1 MKKIFIVLF
10 IIGVA
15 TIVRARPVIV
25 RADLDGPVDVIHA
38 EYLVRAI
45 DRANQ
50 ENANAFLL
58 VIDTPGGLG
67 SSMQKIIKRMLTS
80 DVPVIAY
87 VYPPGSR
94 AASAGF
100 FILISADIAAMAPG
114 TRTGAAHP
122 ILEFGGMPV
131 GGGDK
136 KKGDKDKK
144 DEGNSSSILM
154 HKVTEDVLAYIR
166 SITTLRG
173 RNSKMAVA
181 AVKDSKSY
189 SDEEALKGNIIDLR
203 AGSVDELLDRLEDRQ
218 IKMISGRQ
226 ITLHTKGAI
235 VKDVPMT
242 FRERFLSLIT
252 NPNLAFLL
260 GIAGLVLI
268 YVEITHT
275 GLILPGVLGA
285 ISLLL
290 AVMGFSY
297 LPINVT
303 GVIFIILAFGLFIVE
318 LKMPGFGIF
327 GTLGIVSLAFGAIM
341 LVKKTEIGVSI
352 DTSVAIAGAVAFGV
366 VFLFLSYL
374 VLKALKRPK
383 LAGTQEL
390 VGMVGEALTDIN
402 PKGKVLVQGT
412 YWNAES
418 DTPIS
423 KGQEIVVERV
433 DGLNLKVKPK

>member
-1 MKKIFIVLF
+1 MKKLPVVLF
-10 IIGVA
+10 IIGLGLA
-15 TIVRARPVIV
+15 VRARPVVV

-38 EYLVRAI
+38 EYLVRAMEV
-45 DRANQ
+45 ANQ
-50 ENANAFLL
+50 EKADAFLL

-131 GGGDK
+131 GGGEK
-136 KKGDKDKK
+136 KKGDKEKK
-144 DEGNSSSILM
+144 EEGDSSSILM

-173 RNSKMAVA
+173 RNGKLAVA

-203 AGSVDELLDRLEDRQ
+203 APSIDDLLNRVDGRQ
-218 IKMISGRQ
+218 IKMVSGRQ

-235 VKDVPMT
+235 IKDVPMT

-374 VLKALKRPK
+374 VLKAMKRPK

-412 YWNAES
+412 YWNAVS

-423 KGQEIVVERV
+423 KGQEIIVEGV
-433 DGLNLKVKPK
+433 EGLKLKVKPK